1 MTSDK
6 EEESFSSIEEIK
18 KVLEH
23 YEKSGNDCF
32 GYNLLHIARQLIS
45 EEFINNGDPLTRI
58 QTAIYI
64 CKIIAKANSRSPY
77 TDSQNEKILRFY
89 IRELRNLKKNLE
101 YHSEYTDFVKNLEN
115 TKAYNLGFE
124 LSNQET
130 REQIFENLFTVI
142 FDLVDEDL
150 EEDLKSCMFSILNS
164 VLKQSRNFSFDH
176 LHSLFQNIVEPQK
189 KSRKEACKMTIKLLK
204 ERQEDLEGF
213 LTNYINLIKEDG
225 EQAIETCKLYEIAY
239 ELRKIFPKVIRNT
252 MLFYA
257 ESKIKSPLIETR
269 ITSITFLGKLFSA
282 ADSKLACTEEN
293 IFSNFLGRIKD
304 PSVEVRLLLIEFF
317 KRIILKHP
325 EVRIITSLH
334 LRQTQV
340 DPETRVRIE
349 GVTSISKAIFKDIRI
364 LEGNVDL
371 KQFLRGVKPD
381 TEYSVR
387 KAELATVAIVFQQ
400 HIKNY
405 MKLSPELRKA
415 LLSIQTRI
423 LYAYSATASINDK
436 CLIEKLFRDSL
447 VSYELPSKERMKRLY
462 HLYSTLDFSV
472 LKSFAEL
479 HENKF
484 LNRKILAQWVQ
495 LIKDQESRDEIREEF
510 RIMTKYKE
518 GPMGSAEFVNFFEN
532 YLMKNDNL
540 VSQLEI
546 IVDPHVSCN
555 DKIDAFNNIR
565 DILSKL
571 EEPFCEEAWELI
583 DSGTSLI
590 FDHEAFKDLISC
602 VFESLNGGSIGE
614 LDLNP
619 TNAGD
624 RGLKLLK
631 VLANYFP
638 TSFEFAEIPEL
649 FINYLKNGDE
659 VRRSL
664 MLSLLATL
672 GKRKYLYEIINSDSI
687 LEFLISTT
695 KKLAIEGTPKE
706 SKQSIRCLKFSTP
719 NFEHVYEEIL
729 ESMNLQ
735 PSSDFFLG
743 SVIALGHIAL
753 ERPEGKCHQVE
764 DLIQKIIDYLRDYKA
779 NEVLGTSGTDWCSEN
794 ELSKTE
800 RSYEEAIKCVARWIY
815 GLEDSDTLIDLA
827 NNFFDI
833 LNSFLLEPY
842 SLKEPTKNRLRA
854 KAACAILKI
863 CERKELRHSIPLQIF
878 YDLSKL
884 MNDKSTKASILFVR
898 KLIKGLKYRL
908 PERFLT
914 NEFLGFFV
922 LAGKQEERMIAINSA
937 LEVVIARRNFF
948 LNYLMNTAENNIF
961 RNEELKERIFEWLPE
976 FSIVYALPILARD
989 PDFTEIN
996 YLSLKRMEKYLW
1008 PFLQLIVE
1016 KSDFNCSILLKK
1028 IGEELKLFGDAQSS
1042 NLNEKLGALNELFL
1056 LFVKKRIKKG
1066 SAKVFEV
1073 ELKIPRTHYT
1083 EIQLSDHHEFSPSLF
1098 QRSKRTSV
1106 KKKLSVV
1113 STTAGDKRVRRT

>member
-213 LTNYINLIKEDG
+213 LTN
-225 EQAIETCKLYEIAY
+225 
-239 ELRKIFPKVIRNT
+239 
-252 MLFYA
+252 
-257 ESKIKSPLIETR
+257 
-269 ITSITFLGKLFSA
+269 
-282 ADSKLACTEEN
+282 
-293 IFSNFLGRIKD
+293 
-304 PSVEVRLLLIEFF
+304 
-317 KRIILKHP
+317 
-325 EVRIITSLH
+325 
-334 LRQTQV
+334 
-340 DPETRVRIE
+340 
-349 GVTSISKAIFKDIRI
+349 
-364 LEGNVDL
+364 
-371 KQFLRGVKPD
+371 
-381 TEYSVR
+381 YSVR